1 MKKYVI
7 GIDYGTLSARA
18 VLADAENGS
27 ILPHTPTFPY
37 PHGVMTELAG
47 KPLPSEFALQHPKD
61 YTAALEFL
69 IPELVKKNGVDPKDI
84 VGIGIDF
91 TACTI
96 FPLDE
101 SREPL
106 CFDKRFEAEP
116 LAYSMLWKHRGADK
130 YTHLFEDAARKL
142 YPYLLDMT
150 GGRIA
155 GEFFFPKLY
164 EIYKEAPEVYKN
176 ASVFINAGDHVAS
189 VLTGSRV
196 HSVAFA
202 TIKEHYDNFG
212 GKGYP
217 DRSYF
222 AEIDGGFAD
231 VLSKVDKDLTPV
243 GSCAGRLTAAWAQ
256 RLGLCEGT
264 AVAVPIID
272 AHGAISAAG
281 IADKRATLAIGTSAV
296 VAVMS
301 SEYNN
306 VKGILAQG
314 YEATAEG
321 LHSLEAGVRAMGDLY
336 DWFVKNCV
344 SAEYERRAKE
354 CGMNIHA
361 YLRSLAAKKKIGES
375 RLIALDWFNG
385 NRSVLPND
393 KLSGMILGLT
403 LATRPEDI
411 YRALIESTV
420 FEIKRVCDNYTSS
433 GIEINSVVAT
443 GGIPLKDPMLM
454 QILSDTMNMPVSCL
468 ESSEATALGSAVY
481 GATAAGLYTTV
492 AEASQKMKQPIAKT
506 YYPVAENV
514 RAYAELYAEYC
525 RLYDYFASGENAV
538 MERLH
543 DLKI

>member
-18 VLADAENGS
+18 ILADAENGN
-27 ILPHTPTFPY
+27 ILPCKPTFTY

-61 YTAALEFL
+61 YTDALEEI
-69 IPELVKKNGVDPKDI
+69 IPRAVKENGVSPEQI

-91 TACTI
+91 TACTL
-96 FPLDE
+96 FPLDDN
-101 SREPL
+101 REPL
-106 CFDKRFEAEP
+106 CFDPRFENNP
-116 LAYSMLWKHRGADK
+116 HAYSKLWKHHGADK
-130 YTHLFEDAARKL
+130 YAPLFEDAARKL
-142 YPYLLDMT
+142 YPYLIDMT
-150 GGRIA
+150 GGCIS

-164 EIYKEAPEVYKN
+164 EIYKDAPQVYESS
-176 ASVFINAGDHVAS
+176 SVFVNAGDYIAS
-189 VLTGSRV
+189 ILTGNRV
-196 HSVAFA
+196 HSMAYA

-231 VLSKVDKDLTPV
+231 ILSKVDTDLSPV
-243 GSCAGRLTAAWAQ
+243 GSCAGRLNADFAE
-256 RLGLCEGT
+256 RVGLCEGT
-264 AVAVPIID
+264 AVSVPIID

-281 IADKRATLAIGTSAV
+281 IEDSRATFAIGTSAV
-296 VAVMS
+296 IAVMT
-301 SEYNN
+301 SEHNT
-306 VKGILAQG
+306 VRGIHSQG
-314 YEATAEG
+314 YEPTAEK
-321 LHSLEAGVRAMGDLY
+321 LHTLEAGVRAMGDLY

-361 YLRSLAAKKKIGES
+361 YLRSLAEKKKIGES

-385 NRSVLPND
+385 NRTVIPND

-420 FEIKRVCDNYTSS
+420 FELRRVLDNYVES
-433 GIEINSVVAT
+433 GVEISSVVAT

-454 QILSDTMNMPVSCL
+454 QILADTLNMSVSCL
-468 ESSEATALGSAVY
+468 ESTEATALGSAVY
-481 GATAAGLYTTV
+481 GASAAGLYPTV
-492 AEASQKMKQPIAKT
+492 AEASQRMKQPIAKT

-525 RLYDYFASGENAV
+525 RLYDYFAKGENKV

>member
-1 MKKYVI
+1 MKRYVI

-18 VLADAENGS
+18 VLADAENGT
-27 ILPHTPTFPY
+27 ILPHTPTYAY
-37 PHGVMTELAG
+37 PHAILTSLAG
-47 KPLPSEFALQHPKD
+47 DPLPSDFALQHPKD
-61 YTAALEFL
+61 YTDALEAL
-69 IPELVKKNGVDPKDI
+69 IPDLVAKNQISSEQI

-96 FPLDE
+96 FPLDAD
-101 SREPL
+101 RVPL
-106 CFDKRFEAEP
+106 CLDARFEDNP
-116 LAYSMLWKHRGADK
+116 HAYSKLWKHHGADK
-130 YTHLFEDAARKL
+130 YAPLFEKAASGRFS
-142 YPYLLDMT
+142 YLLDMT

-164 EIYKEAPEVYKN
+164 EIYKDAPEVYE
-176 ASVFINAGDHVAS
+176 ASSVFVNAGDYIAS
-189 VLTGSRV
+189 ALTGNRV
-196 HSVAFA
+196 HSMAFA
-202 TIKEHYDNFG
+202 VIKEHYDNFG

-222 AEIDGGFAD
+222 AAIDEGFAD
-231 VLSKVDKDLTPV
+231 ILTKVDTDISAVGTSAGTLTDE
-243 GSCAGRLTAAWAQ
+243 WAK
-256 RLGLCEGT
+256 RLGLSTQT
-264 AVAVPIID
+264 AVGVPIID

-281 IADKRATLAIGTSAV
+281 IEDKRATLAIGTSAV

-301 SEYNN
+301 SEYRD

-314 YEATAEG
+314 YEPTAEG
-321 LHSLEAGVRAMGDLY
+321 LHTFEAGVRAMGDLY
-336 DWFVKNCV
+336 DWFVRNCV

-354 CGMNIHA
+354 RGMNIHA
-361 YLRSLAAKKKIGES
+361 YLRSLAEKKRIGES

-385 NRSVLPND
+385 NRSVIPND

-420 FEIKRVCDNYTSS
+420 FELRRVTDNYKVS

-454 QILSDTMNMPVSCL
+454 QILADTLNTPVSCL

-481 GATAAGLYTTV
+481 GATAAGLYPTV
-492 AEASQKMKQPIAKT
+492 AEASRRMKQPVAKT
-506 YYPVAENV
+506 YLPVPENTA
-514 RAYAELYAEYC
+514 AYAELYAEYC
-525 RLYDYFASGENAV
+525 RLYDYFAKGENRV
-538 MERLH
+538 MEHLH
-543 DLKI
+543 DLEF